1 MFDSIANFWKFFIS
15 VLSTLPQAYIFFLFW
30 LFGIIVLIGIIS
42 FFVELIK

>member
-15 VLSTLPQAYIFFLFW
+15 ILSALPQAYISFYFW
-30 LFGIIVLIGIIS
+30 IFGIIVLIGIIS